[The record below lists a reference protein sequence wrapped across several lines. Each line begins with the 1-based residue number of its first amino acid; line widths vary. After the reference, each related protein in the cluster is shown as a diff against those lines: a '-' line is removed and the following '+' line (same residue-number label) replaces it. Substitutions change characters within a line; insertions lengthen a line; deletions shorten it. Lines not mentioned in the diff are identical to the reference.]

1 MVKVEEEKV
10 RFNRFLGNQIMN
22 FAVDIGKNKKQT
34 CYPDRL
40 SNAGKA
46 IFAILAPHAIGSGK
60 GKSQSKIVSD
70 SLSLSAYGTS
80 KGLANLALP
89 VVQIGR
95 ASCRENICKY

>member
-46 IFAILAPHAIGSGK
+46 IFAILAPHAFGSGK
-60 GKSQSKIVSD
+60 GKSQSKIASD
-70 SLSLSAYGTS
+70 SLSLSARSDERRVGKECVST
-80 KGLANLALP
+80 
-89 VVQIGR
+89 
-95 ASCRENICKY
+95 CRSRWAAYH